1 MSNPYCMP
9 EFMVDV
15 NLHHPHSDEFLKLIP
30 SQRAVVNDL
39 MMEGKITSYCVSVD
53 RAKLWITI
61 VAKNADAVM
70 DELAKFPLI
79 EFMDCEIEQLLFYNS
94 AYQTFSQIS
103 LN

>member
-1 MSNPYCMP
+1 MP

-15 NLHHPHSDEFLKLIP
+15 NLHHSNSDEFFKLIP

-39 MMEGKITSYCVSVD
+39 MMEGKVTSYCVSVD
-53 RAKLWITI
+53 RAKIWITI
-61 VAKNADAVM
+61 VASNVNAVM
-70 DELAKFPLI
+70 EELAKFPLI
-79 EFMDCEIEQLLFYNS
+79 EFMDYEIEQLLFYNS